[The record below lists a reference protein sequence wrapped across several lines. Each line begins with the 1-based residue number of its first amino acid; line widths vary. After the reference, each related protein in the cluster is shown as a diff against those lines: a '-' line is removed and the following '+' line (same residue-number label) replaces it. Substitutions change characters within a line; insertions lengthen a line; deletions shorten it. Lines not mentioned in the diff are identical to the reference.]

1 MDTVIIETV
10 TLVGDSVTVTEEIV
24 YVQHVV
30 LEEV

>member
-10 TLVGDSVTVTEEIV
+10 TLVGDSITVTEEIL
-24 YVQHVV
+24 YVEAVV

>member
-1 MDTVIIETV
+1 MDVVIIETV
-10 TLVGDSVTVTEEIV
+10 TLVGDSITVTEEIV